1 MIKTIKRYT
10 LVELLIVIGI
20 MAVLM
25 GIALPAFTKMAKGNG
40 ITVAERNLSAK
51 INGARSYAITNRV
64 YVALIFITSDSNAPD
79 KLRYVSYRPA
89 IVTFSGGNYT
99 FKKWIDSENWESMP
113 GGTVYGGEKGTATP
127 IPVGANFSS
136 TYASSASAAGTTG
149 TTVLACDF
157 QDVNGATSA
166 TSISI
171 INCLVFKPFGN
182 TASAAEFTM
191 WIWEATLPSVG
202 SSVQPVVTNSS
213 NFVKLTVNPFTGKV
227 KYSSL

>member
-1 MIKTIKRYT
+1 MIKTFRRYT

-40 ITVAERNLSAK
+40 ITVAERNITAK

-64 YVALIFITSDSNAPD
+64 YVALVFITSDSNAPD

-89 IVTFSGGNYT
+89 IVTYSGSSYT
-99 FKKWIDSENWESMP
+99 FKKWIDGENWESMP
-113 GGTVYGGEKGTATP
+113 AGTVYGGEKGTATP
-127 IPVGANFSS
+127 ALVGANFSS
-136 TYASSASAAGTTG
+136 TYSTSATSSGTTG

-171 INCLVFKPFGN
+171 INCLIFKPFGP
-182 TASAAEFTM
+182 TASSSEFTM
-191 WIWEATLPSVG
+191 WIWEATSQATAA
-202 SSVQPVVTNSS
+202 QPVVTNAS

-227 KYSSL
+227 KYSNL